1 MDNDKKRQD
10 RIAAFVYMLKSWW
23 VGPND
28 ERDELIG
35 AFLDTLVFKDDA
47 PARDANGN
55 RLDASR
61 PTHVV
66 NPVRPLTACNCEG
79 GGERHKP
86 TGIVSKKLFDAV
98 LVKFCTDL
106 GIPSNEGQLDV
117 MVNDISRVIKK
128 MRAVAEAAER
138 LVAVEDEAR
147 RALTEVLK

>member
-10 RIAAFVYMLKSWW
+10 RIDAFSAMLNAWW
-23 VGPND
+23 RDPLKVRD
-28 ERDELIG
+28 ERIG

-47 PARDANGN
+47 PA
-55 RLDASR
+55 SH

-66 NPVRPLTACNCEG
+66 NPVRPLTSCNCE
-79 GGERHKP
+79 GERHKP
-86 TGIVSKKLFDAV
+86 TGIVSKKFFEAV
-98 LVKFCTDL
+98 LVNFCTDL

-147 RALTEVLK
+147 RALSEVLK